1 MSRSRY
7 WKLTSDEIE
16 TFTYNESKLLNWEI
30 KAIREPNEENIFIG
44 VFLYR
49 NGTPF
54 DYESIKGIIYY
65 YNNIQSSELS
75 NITKFLKN
83 KFGGKEMKK
92 GERIFLS
99 GSKVIYSG
107 KEIGSLA
114 KEFDSKFNT
123 KSIISLEFENLTDD
137 ERQESGLPDS
147 KLLPIPSK

>member
-1 MSRSRY
+1 LSRSRY

-30 KAIREPNEENIFIG
+30 KAIREPVEENIFIG
-44 VFLYR
+44 VFLFR

-54 DYESIKGIIYY
+54 DYESIKGITYY
-65 YNNIQSSELS
+65 YNNIQMSELS

-123 KSIISLEFENLTDD
+123 KSIITLEFENLTDD

-147 KLLPIPSK
+147 KLLPIASK

>member
-30 KAIREPNEENIFIG
+30 KAIREPNEDNIFIG
-44 VFLYR
+44 IFLFR

-54 DYESIKGIIYY
+54 DYESIKGITYY
-65 YNNIQSSELS
+65 YNNIQSSEVS

-147 KLLPIPSK
+147 KLLPIASK

>member
-54 DYESIKGIIYY
+54 DYESIKGITYY

-99 GSKVIYSG
+99 GSKEIYSG

>member
-1 MSRSRY
+1 LSRSRY
-7 WKLTSDEIE
+7 WKLISDEIE

-54 DYESIKGIIYY
+54 DYESIKGITYY

-99 GSKVIYSG
+99 GSKEIYSG

-137 ERQESGLPDS
+137 ECQESGLPDS
-147 KLLPIPSK
+147 KLLPISSK

>member
-1 MSRSRY
+1 LSRSRY

-99 GSKVIYSG
+99 GSKEIYSG

>member
-54 DYESIKGIIYY
+54 DYESIKGITYY

-99 GSKVIYSG
+99 GSKEIYSG
-107 KEIGSLA
+107 KEIGSLG

>member
-54 DYESIKGIIYY
+54 DYESIKGITYY
-65 YNNIQSSELS
+65 YNNIQMSELS

-99 GSKVIYSG
+99 GSKEIYSG

>member
-16 TFTYNESKLLNWEI
+16 TFTYNEGKLLNWEI
-30 KAIREPNEENIFIG
+30 KAIREPNEESVFIG
-44 VFLYR
+44 VFLFR

-54 DYESIKGIIYY
+54 DYESIKGITYY

-99 GSKVIYSG
+99 GSKEIYSG

-114 KEFDSKFNT
+114 KELDSKFNT

-147 KLLPIPSK
+147 KLLPIPS